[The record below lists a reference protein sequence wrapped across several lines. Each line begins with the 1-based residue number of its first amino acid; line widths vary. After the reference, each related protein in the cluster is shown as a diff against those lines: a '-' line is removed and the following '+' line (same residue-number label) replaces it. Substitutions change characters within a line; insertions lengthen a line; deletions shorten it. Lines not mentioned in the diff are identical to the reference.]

1 MYEAETIMRP
11 NQCTSPKC
19 GHSIKPHVHSR
30 RDHITNYW
38 HYHWTNAF
46 TESTN
51 NSIKKIEKAGR
62 GYKFDVLRD
71 HCILSIN
78 NPAPDKFDFK
88 KAVYIAKNKA
98 RDKSVMLRRRKALLY
113 ELASRIEHK
122 DNMLDYIKHVGH
134 IFKG

>member
-1 MYEAETIMRP
+1 
-11 NQCTSPKC
+11 
-19 GHSIKPHVHSR
+19 
-30 RDHITNYW
+30 
-38 HYHWTNAF
+38 
-46 TESTN
+46 
-51 NSIKKIEKAGR
+51 
-62 GYKFDVLRD
+62 LRD